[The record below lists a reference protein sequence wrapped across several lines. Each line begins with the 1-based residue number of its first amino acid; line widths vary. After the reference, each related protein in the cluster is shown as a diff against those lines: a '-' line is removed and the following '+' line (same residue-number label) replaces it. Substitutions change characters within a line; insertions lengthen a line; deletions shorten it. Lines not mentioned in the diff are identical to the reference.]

1 MTRDEHV
8 FVDFLGIPIFFQ
20 KPAQDARASHPQNG
34 LRHAGIFR
42 SVSLTSASVSA
53 FALSDEAAAHTIAG
67 VDHGRLPDN
76 ETVLNQFADIKA
88 WEQGT

>member
-1 MTRDEHV
+1 MTRDEHI
-8 FVDFLGIPIFFQ
+8 FVDLLGIPILFQ
-20 KPAQDARASHPQNG
+20 KAAQDARASHPQNG
-34 LRHAGIFR
+34 LWHAGIFG
-42 SVSLTSASVSA
+42 SVALTRAGMSA

-88 WEQGT
+88 CENGT